1 MNCGRQERAS
11 EKFDLVLEKAS
22 LYSKLL
28 LCTICKPRISESEM
42 ENLLH
47 NESGRK

>member
-1 MNCGRQERAS
+1 MNCGREQKVS

-28 LCTICKPRISESEM
+28 LCTICKPRISELEM
-42 ENLLH
+42 EKFV
-47 NESGRK
+47 GQ